1 MPAMVRAA
9 LLGNYAATAKRLG
22 LDPRVYLAQYDLPI
36 SVLNHPDRR
45 IPASIVGALL
55 EQSALDSDCTTFGL
69 EMASTRQMS
78 DFGVVGLLLTHQP
91 SLRAALKITQDYRY
105 LLNDSLIIDVEES
118 DNLAIIRE
126 EIVSDNQLSNPQTSN
141 YGLGVLFKM
150 FQAFLGPQWHPH
162 SMYFSHQAPS
172 DLKPFRDFFGC
183 RCYFGA
189 DFNGL
194 VCTSQDLD
202 TPNQVADPIMRN
214 YLERFLESMRSD
226 SPLSLSDEIRQAIA
240 LLLPLGRSSIDQIAP
255 TLGVHPRTL
264 QRRLR
269 EQSLSYSNLLLETR
283 VELLKRYM
291 ANGQYS
297 LGSIA
302 ELLGYASA
310 PAFTRWFQGQF
321 GESPRAYR
329 QRLHP
334 SIHPARA
341 VPSLAR
347 KK

>member
-9 LLGNYAATAKRLG
+9 LLSNYAATAKRLG
-22 LDPRVYLAQYDLPI
+22 LDPRAYLAQHDLPI
-36 SVLNHPDRR
+36 SVLNQPDRR
-45 IPASIVGALL
+45 IPASIINSLL
-55 EQSALDSDCTTFGL
+55 EQSALDSGCGTFGL

-126 EIVSDNQLSNPQTSN
+126 EIVSDNQLSNQQSN
-141 YGLGVLFKM
+141 DYGLGVLFKM

-162 SMYFSHQAPS
+162 SIYFSHRMPADP
-172 DLKPFRDFFGC
+172 KPFRDFFGC
-183 RCYFGA
+183 PCYFAA

-194 VCTSQDLD
+194 VCTSRDLD
-202 TPNQVADPIMRN
+202 TPNQVADPVMRT
-214 YLERFLESMRSD
+214 YLERFLESLRSD
-226 SPLSLSDEIRQAIA
+226 SPLSLGDEVRQAIA
-240 LLLPLGRSSIDQIAP
+240 VLLPLGRSSIDQIAP

-264 QRRLR
+264 QRRLQ
-269 EQSLSYSNLLLETR
+269 EQELSYSSLLLETR

-310 PAFTRWFQGQF
+310 PAFTRWFQGHF
-321 GESPRAYR
+321 NESPRSYR
-329 QRLHP
+329 KRLYP
-334 SIHPARA
+334 TIHASRA
-341 VPSLAR
+341 VPSLTR